1 MTRLKCGDWP
11 TCCNSRIVLGLILS
25 LHTLTGATP
34 DDTLSSDFDSN
45 LHLQQSDEVYDPS
58 NYGQFSQSN
67 PSEDDPNPYQN
78 FIVQFMQDQGL
89 TTDDLDDGP
98 PLMLSRLGKRSDYMM
113 GLGKRSDFMTRL
125 GKRSDYMMGLGKRS
139 DYMTRLG
146 KRSDYMTRLGRSY
159 MTRLGK
165 RSADYMTR
173 LGKRPNYMTRLG
185 KRSSN
190 YLTRLGKRSG
200 PSWSQ
205 PEAVIKSE
213 ERRSPAMY
221 DLMKFGKRSDLMI
234 PRRGYRDW
242 MTRLG

>member
-45 LHLQQSDEVYDPS
+45 HLQQSDEVYDPS

-98 PLMLSRLGKRSDYMM
+98 PLMLSR
-113 GLGKRSDFMTRL
+113 
-125 GKRSDYMMGLGKRS
+125 LGKRS